1 MKSGRLRLPKEKIT
15 DMNNMEVREN
25 ATVYNSYVTL
35 DVMLVP
41 FFQQHFTF
49 RFLVAYDVL
58 KNLCN

>member
-1 MKSGRLRLPKEKIT
+1 MKSGRLRLPKEKVT

-35 DVMLVP
+35 DVMLFP
-41 FFQQHFTF
+41 QHFTF